1 MPNAQDSFIHTVRAL
16 IEENELAEA
25 IRLLTDFDKQVEAGI
40 GNDVRMQSAKLKEA
54 DKMFKIDGII
64 ELKDYKLTTAQ
75 VRNALFSIIDDLPGR
90 LTLNDRVRTL
100 DSGFAIEVPEEE
112 ALEKVLGPKSH
123 LLQINWLEKAIH
135 AAKAVCRVVRNDGV
149 TGTGF
154 VTNDGYLFTNHHVLP
169 DAQIAAGARV
179 EFNYELDA
187 NGTAKNQV
195 AYRLDTAD
203 FKCSPPRE
211 LDFARVR
218 IVDRPEQ
225 PLKQWGFL
233 AFETQRLPAAGE
245 PVTIIQHPNGLD
257 KHIALR
263 ANEVISVWNQHLF
276 YTTDTEPGSS
286 GSPVFNAD
294 WKVVAIHHAGKD
306 AAQGGLQ
313 INAAGEHRPANR
325 GVLFRSIFEHLGLV
339 APTTTAPIVNP
350 TITPTSG
357 TNVDESSPATNAG
370 AQTTAPKPDNP
381 PQRPEGAVPKFLFV
395 YDLADET
402 PAKNLKKHLNIS
414 ILTKK
419 LKAHFVHEVPA
430 GDDPVERARQE
441 MADSDYVIALISVN
455 LFNAP
460 DWFSLVLDAMG
471 NGRSIVPV
479 RISPVSLDGTGL
491 ETRKS
496 LPSRNRTVQDFPT
509 EDAAFTDVVEGL
521 KGLR

>member
-25 IRLLTDFDKQVEAGI
+25 IRLLTDFDKQVEAGV

-75 VRNALFSIIDDLPGR
+75 VRNALFSIVDDLPDR
-90 LTLNDRVRTL
+90 LALNNRVRTL

-112 ALEKVLGPKSH
+112 VLEKVLGPKSH

-154 VTNDGYLFTNHHVLP
+154 VTDDGYLFTNHHVLP
-169 DAQIAAGARV
+169 DAQMAAGARV

-187 NGTAKNQV
+187 NGNAKNQV

-233 AFETQRLPAAGE
+233 AFETQRLPAAGD

-325 GVLFRSIFEHLGLV
+325 GVLFSHIFAHLGL
-339 APTTTAPIVNP
+339 APSTTTPVV
-350 TITPTSG
+350 TSATTG
-357 TNVDESSPATNAG
+357 ASGQESNPATNTA
-370 AQTTAPKPDNP
+370 TTTTTPAPKPEPQVQQP
-381 PQRPEGAVPKFLFV
+381 PTSVPKFLIV

-430 GDDPVERARQE
+430 GDDPLERARQE
-441 MADSDYVIALISVN
+441 MADSQYIVALISVN
-455 LFNAP
+455 LFNSP
-460 DWFSLVLDAMG
+460 DWFALVLEAMG
-471 NGRSIVPV
+471 NGRSVVPV
-479 RISPVSLDGTGL
+479 RLSPVNLDGTGL